1 MAAAIKAQ
9 FGDAM
14 ELKELA
20 RPDASGELKA
30 PSHPLSSPLLHTH
43 TQNKKEEKVNPKE
56 KRKKEIERRKQV
68 ENRRRTPSLSAILS

>member
-20 RPDASGELKA
+20 RPDASGELK
-30 PSHPLSSPLLHTH
+30 PLPPLSSTPT
-43 TQNKKEEKVNPKE
+43 NAI
-56 KRKKEIERRKQV
+56 KRKRK
-68 ENRRRTPSLSAILS
+68 

>member
-20 RPDASGELKA
+20 RPDASGELK
-30 PSHPLSSPLLHTH
+30 PPPLLHTH
-43 TQNKKEEKVNPKE
+43 TQNEKEEKVNPKE
-56 KRKKEIERRKQV
+56 KRKKEMERRKQV
-68 ENRRRTPSLSAILS
+68 ENRRGTSSLSAIS

>member
-30 PSHPLSSPLLHTH
+30 PPSPPFSSTPTH
-43 TQNKKEEKVNPKE
+43 KI
-56 KRKKEIERRKQV
+56 KRKRK
-68 ENRRRTPSLSAILS
+68 